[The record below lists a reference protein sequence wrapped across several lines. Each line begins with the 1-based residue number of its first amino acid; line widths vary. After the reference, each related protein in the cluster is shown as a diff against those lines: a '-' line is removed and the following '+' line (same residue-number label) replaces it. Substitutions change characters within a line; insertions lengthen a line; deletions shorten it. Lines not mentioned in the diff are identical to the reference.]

1 MTTLVG
7 ASHDLVFGVQYH
19 QVRQIEGLGL
29 PLKTETVFQASDD
42 VRYRADDIAG
52 TIKSCG
58 GYTR

>member
-1 MTTLVG
+1 MGT
-7 ASHDLVFGVQYH
+7 SQDLVFGIQHH

-29 PLKTETVFQASDD
+29 TLKTKAVFQASDD
-42 VRYRADDIAG
+42 MRYRADDIAG